1 MNNNRFNAILESKDE
16 VIASLK
22 RQLKEKDDVIAT
34 KDRTIATLN
43 STIDS
48 QEETWEKQQKIIE
61 QCHASWFEQDKLIA
75 KYDRRVDE
83 LTRQLKM
90 QKKGVST
97 EVNEL
102 DGIFYLTKGLA

>member
-22 RQLKEKDDVIAT
+22 RQLKEKDDVIASMDRTIAT
-34 KDRTIATLN
+34 KDRTIAL
-43 STIDS
+43 
-48 QEETWEKQQKIIE
+48 QEETWKKNREIIDK
-61 QCHASWFEQDKLIA
+61 CHASWFEQDKLIA
-75 KYDRRVDE
+75 MYDRRVDE

-90 QKKGVST
+90 QKKGVSAD
-97 EVNEL
+97 ENEL